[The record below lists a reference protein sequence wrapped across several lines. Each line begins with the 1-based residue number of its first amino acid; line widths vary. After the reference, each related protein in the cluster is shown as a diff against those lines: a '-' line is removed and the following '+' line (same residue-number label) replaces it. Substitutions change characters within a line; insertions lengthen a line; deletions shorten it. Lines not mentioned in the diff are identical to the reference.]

1 MMIMMMMMI
10 NDISNSLCYCR
21 AVTSCSTGGLQ
32 SAKCLHGTSGSTC
45 DMGTLRGG
53 LMGTYFL
60 FGVPIYANCL
70 GQFAMMAIQRAVLED
85 RMNKL
90 KQPIDDNEF
99 MYCANILSP
108 AGSDTL
114 NCGEYI
120 LLELMRLRAC
130 NANQI
135 ESLKANFNRID
146 KHQTGFITME
156 ELRQVGKVVTPK
168 YRSAVGRVRTMSIE
182 FIDNF
187 IASPSRKLFQFG
199 SQPSEGEAEVGDA
212 NDRGRVMQQ
221 QQQEIDEEV
230 MTHSNE
236 STKSHSIK
244 PSIAL
249 KEVSNTMNNTNSPG
263 DYCHSQLSVLD
274 DDEEMEEKSTSQ

>member
-1 MMIMMMMMI
+1 
-10 NDISNSLCYCR
+10 
-21 AVTSCSTGGLQ
+21 
-32 SAKCLHGTSGSTC
+32 
-45 DMGTLRGG
+45 
-53 LMGTYFL
+53 MGTYFL

-146 KHQTGFITME
+146 THQTGFITME
-156 ELRQVGKVVTPK
+156 ELRQVGKVVAPK
-168 YRSAVGRVRTMSIE
+168 YRTAVGKVRTMSIE

-187 IASPSRKLFQFG
+187 IASPSMKLFQFG
-199 SQPSEGEAEVGDA
+199 SQPSEGGAEADDA
-212 NDRGRVMQQ
+212 NDADDRDRDLVMKQQQQQ
-221 QQQEIDEEV
+221 QQQEVDEEV
-230 MTHSNE
+230 MMRSNE
-236 STKSHSIK
+236 WTTTNSHTSSIK
-244 PSIAL
+244 STMAL
-249 KEVSNTMNNTNSPG
+249 KDYPTTTMNNTNSPRE
-263 DYCHSQLSVLD
+263 DYHNQLSVLDD

>member
-1 MMIMMMMMI
+1 
-10 NDISNSLCYCR
+10 
-21 AVTSCSTGGLQ
+21 
-32 SAKCLHGTSGSTC
+32 
-45 DMGTLRGG
+45 
-53 LMGTYFL
+53 
-60 FGVPIYANCL
+60 
-70 GQFAMMAIQRAVLED
+70 MMAIQRAVLED

-199 SQPSEGEAEVGDA
+199 SQPSEGEAEVNGDVD
-212 NDRGRVMQQ
+212 DRDRVMQQ

-230 MTHSNE
+230 MMHSNE

-244 PSIAL
+244 STISL
-249 KEVSNTMNNTNSPG
+249 KESNSVMNNNNSPG
-263 DYCHSQLSVLD
+263 GYCHSQLSVLD
-274 DDEEMEEKSTSQ
+274 DDDEMEEKSTSQ